1 MRIFR
6 NAPFPP
12 ATLPSTT
19 CQNNLVQ
26 LVWELA
32 WLAVAENLDLRIVS
46 TRIWARKTITL
57 GGVPFLCWV
66 VWLTA
71 TVVGTFP
78 RKSRFFWLEMTRRH
92 GRQLQQW
99 WTGVMRVGAISF
111 LPTLLLSRTWAPTS
125 ALPHT
130 LITRLS
136 LQPNRLDYCFFLL
149 NFVRH
154 YSDHHQS
161 ISCRTFWQL
170 LCFFV
175 KVEDS

>member
-1 MRIFR
+1 MV
-6 NAPFPP
+6 
-12 ATLPSTT
+12 S
-19 CQNNLVQ
+19 
-26 LVWELA
+26 
-32 WLAVAENLDLRIVS
+32 LD
-46 TRIWARKTITL
+46 
-57 GGVPFLCWV
+57 GVPFLWRV
-66 VWLTA
+66 VWLAA

-78 RKSRFFWLEMTRRH
+78 RKSRFFWLEMTQQH

-136 LQPNRLDYCFFLL
+136 LQPNRLNYCFFLL

-154 YSDHHQS
+154 YSDHDQS
-161 ISCRTFWQL
+161 ISCPIFWQL
-170 LCFFV
+170 LCYFV
-175 KVEDS
+175 KVDSQPSSSQSVGVFKTEFELSSNLFSSIWMCCCWTQFLRSL